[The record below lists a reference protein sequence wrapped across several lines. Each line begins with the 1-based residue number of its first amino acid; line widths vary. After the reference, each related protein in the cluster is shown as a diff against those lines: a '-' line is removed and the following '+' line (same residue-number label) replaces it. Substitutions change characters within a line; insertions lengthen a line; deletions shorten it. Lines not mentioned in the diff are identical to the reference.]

1 MKRPWLSQLP
11 HHFRR
16 RRLVPPFGT
25 RDSGLATHH
34 FGMPPDHALDPFRP
48 RRRGVVAALGVLLGA
63 AVAFNLGMGTV
74 VIAPSEVVGALADR
88 LGLDLGTTPSP
99 LADSVVWDIRMPRVL
114 MGAIGGAAFA
124 VAGAV
129 LQGVFRN
136 RLADPHLLGIGPGA
150 SLGGVIGALAG
161 GTEGAIA
168 GGAAGG
174 ILAAIVIKRLG
185 HWSSA
190 EPSRFVLIGVALGL
204 VLTAWVGFVVF
215 LSDAT
220 RVPPIEFWLLGNL
233 AGSTWSSV
241 GTTLA
246 IAGLGVLGLMAA
258 ARTLDLLALGEADAR
273 RLGVDVDLAVLV
285 LVLAVGA
292 VTGAAV
298 GGLGVVVFVGLVVPH
313 VVRRLAGPAHRT
325 VLVGSAVG
333 GAVFM
338 LGADLV
344 ARIVASPTEV
354 PVGLVTAA
362 IGGPF
367 FLWLIR
373 RPEVPT

>member
-1 MKRPWLSQLP
+1 VTADG
-11 HHFRR
+11 RR
-16 RRLVPPFGT
+16 
-25 RDSGLATHH
+25 GL
-34 FGMPPDHALDPFRP
+34 FRP

-63 AVAFNLGMGTV
+63 AVALNLGMGTV
-74 VIAPSEVVGALADR
+74 VIPPSEVLGALSDR
-88 LGLDLGTTPSP
+88 LGLSLGSPPSS

-114 MGAIGGAAFA
+114 LGALGGAAFG

-161 GTEGAIA
+161 GVEGAIA

-174 ILAAIVIKRLG
+174 ILTALVVRRLG
-185 HWSSA
+185 AARGAVASN
-190 EPSRFVLIGVALGL
+190 FVLMGVALGV
-204 VLTAWVGFVVF
+204 VLSAWVGFVVF
-215 LSDAT
+215 LSDVA

-233 AGSTWSSV
+233 AGSTWSSL

-246 IAGLGVLGLMAA
+246 VAGLGTLGLMAA

-273 RLGVDVDLAVLV
+273 RLGVDVDMATLV
-285 LVLAVGA
+285 LLLVVGA
-292 VTGAAV
+292 ITGAAV
-298 GGLGVVVFVGLVVPH
+298 GGMGVVVFVGLVVPH

-325 VLVGSAVG
+325 VLAGSAVG
-333 GAVFM
+333 GAAFVLF
-338 LGADLV
+338 ADLA
-344 ARIVASPTEV
+344 ARTIAAPTEV

-367 FLWLIR
+367 FLWLLR
-373 RPEVPT
+373 RPEVTR